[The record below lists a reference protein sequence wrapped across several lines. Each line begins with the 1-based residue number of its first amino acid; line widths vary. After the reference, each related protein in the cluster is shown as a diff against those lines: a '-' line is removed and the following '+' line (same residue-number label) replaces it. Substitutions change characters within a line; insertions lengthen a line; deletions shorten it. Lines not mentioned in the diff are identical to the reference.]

1 MIDLPFTLKQ
11 DPRGRLQM
19 TLADGTVHQGVVP
32 VRAFPL
38 TAPDECI
45 ALVASSGH
53 ELINIERLSTLT
65 EPTRGLLIETLAAR
79 EFVPKIA
86 AIISCSAFA
95 TPSTWTVRTDRG
107 QTEFVLKAEED
118 IRRLDNGRLM
128 ISDSHGLQFEVIDQR
143 KLDSPS
149 RRILM
154 RFL

>member
-1 MIDLPFTLKQ
+1 MDIRFTLQQ
-11 DPRGRLQM
+11 DSRGRLQL
-19 TLADGTVHQGVVP
+19 TLADGTVHEGVVP

-45 ALVASSGH
+45 ALVATGGH
-53 ELINIERLSTLT
+53 ELLNVERLSTLA
-65 EPTRGLLIETLAAR
+65 EPARSVLAALLAAR
-79 EFVPKIA
+79 EFVPQIE
-86 AIISCSAFA
+86 AILSCSAFA

-128 ISDSHGLQFEVIDQR
+128 ISDSHGLQFEIVNQSQ
-143 KLDSPS
+143 LDSHS
-149 RRILM
+149 RRILL

>member
-1 MIDLPFTLKQ
+1 MTDIPFVLKQ
-11 DPRGRLQM
+11 DPRGRLQL
-19 TLADGTVHQGVVP
+19 TLADGTVHEGVVP

-45 ALVASSGH
+45 ALVASGGH
-53 ELINIERLSTLT
+53 ELINIERLSTLI

-118 IRRLDNGRLM
+118 IRRLDTGRLM
-128 ISDSHGLQFEVIDQR
+128 ISDSHGLQFEVVDQG
-143 KLDSPS
+143 KLDSHS

>member
-1 MIDLPFTLKQ
+1 MNMPFTLEQ
-11 DPRGRLQM
+11 DPRGRLEL
-19 TLADGTVHQGVVP
+19 TLADGTMHLGVVP

-45 ALVASSGH
+45 ALVSSGGH
-53 ELINIERLSTLT
+53 ELLNIERLSTLE
-65 EPTRGLLIETLAAR
+65 EPARSLLAEVLAAR
-79 EFVPKIA
+79 EFVPKLE
-86 AIISCSAFA
+86 AILSCSAFA

-128 ISDSHGLQFEVIDQR
+128 ISDSHGLQFEVVDQSQ
-143 KLDSPS
+143 LDSYS
-149 RRILM
+149 RRVLM

>member
-1 MIDLPFTLKQ
+1 MDIHFTLQQ
-11 DPRGRLQM
+11 DPRGRLQL
-19 TLADGTVHQGVVP
+19 TLADGTVHEAVVP

-45 ALVASSGH
+45 ALVSSSGQ
-53 ELINIERLSTLT
+53 ELLNIERLSTLA
-65 EPTRGLLIETLAAR
+65 EPARGLLTDILAAR
-79 EFVPKIA
+79 EFVPKIE
-86 AIISCSAFA
+86 AIVSCSAFA
-95 TPSTWTVRTDRG
+95 TPSSWSVRTNRG

-128 ISDSHGLQFEVIDQR
+128 ISDSHGLQFEVVDQN
-143 KLDSPS
+143 KLDNHS